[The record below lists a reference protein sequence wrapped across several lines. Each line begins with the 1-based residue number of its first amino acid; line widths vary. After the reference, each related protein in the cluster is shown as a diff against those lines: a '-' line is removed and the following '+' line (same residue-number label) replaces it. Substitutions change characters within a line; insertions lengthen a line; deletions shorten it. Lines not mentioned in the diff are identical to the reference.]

1 MDCKCLMTLI
11 LCNLFCVSTIYGNL
25 AINPGFEEGEN
36 DPWDE
41 GKWPD
46 GWWKWQDGAWAAW
59 KNNAPD
65 VGASGANY
73 VNAGAWN
80 YGEFARWGQNI
91 DVVVGGYYTLSVD
104 AATENWGSPNG
115 ALLIEW
121 KDASDA
127 RIGEILRYELFGT
140 VNTTWTRYSF
150 TERAPPK
157 AAKAAFML
165 EGSAQG
171 TIMYDNVAVTPDPD
185 FNNDNWVDML
195 DFGMLAD
202 NWMQSCSNLDLD
214 GDDNIDMVDL
224 MLFTQEWL
232 SYYEPEDEG
241 LLLNINDSQT
251 YQQIDGFGASLTD
264 SSAWLLNDALSQQER
279 TEILT
284 ELFDPDVGI
293 GLNYLRQPMGTSD
306 FRRRADYTY
315 DDIPPFMDDD
325 YDLVYFSISDD
336 QVYIIPV
343 LQEILAINPQ
353 IKIMGSPWS
362 APIWMKV
369 GREFGGGTL
378 IDSDDIY
385 NTYAEYFVRYVQ
397 AYGGEGISIDA
408 ITLQNEPMLEP
419 GSYPGMLMTTADQRR
434 LVKLIGPKF
443 DANNIN
449 TKILVYDHNWDN
461 PWYPIAVLGDP
472 AARCYIAGSAF
483 HGYSGDVSAQTTVH
497 NAYPEKDIYYTE
509 WSDGQWND
517 YGFAGNLIDNAT
529 NLIDVIRNWSRTF
542 IKWNLALDEENG
554 PKIAGGCD
562 TCYGVITVNQSTGEI
577 TRRPQYYSM
586 GHVSKFVQPDAHR
599 IWSTESVGSGIKNIA
614 FLNPDGTIVSMA
626 VNTDDAPHNLKIVW
640 NSQYFIYT
648 LPANSVATFIWPNQS
663 NAIVN
668 VWLTTGDQTK
678 LLKKQHYVQFHN

>member
-1 MDCKCLMTLI
+1 M
-11 LCNLFCVSTIYGNL
+11 
-25 AINPGFEEGEN
+25 
-36 DPWDE
+36 
-41 GKWPD
+41 
-46 GWWKWQDGAWAAW
+46 
-59 KNNAPD
+59 
-65 VGASGANY
+65 
-73 VNAGAWN
+73 
-80 YGEFARWGQNI
+80 
-91 DVVVGGYYTLSVD
+91 
-104 AATENWGSPNG
+104 
-115 ALLIEW
+115 
-121 KDASDA
+121 
-127 RIGEILRYELFGT
+127 
-140 VNTTWTRYSF
+140 
-150 TERAPPK
+150 
-157 AAKAAFML
+157 
-165 EGSAQG
+165 
-171 TIMYDNVAVTPDPD
+171 
-185 FNNDNWVDML
+185 
-195 DFGMLAD
+195 
-202 NWMQSCSNLDLD
+202 
-214 GDDNIDMVDL
+214 
-224 MLFTQEWL
+224 
-232 SYYEPEDEG
+232 
-241 LLLNINDSQT
+241 LNINDSQT

-497 NAYPEKDIYYTE
+497 DAYPEKDIYYTE